1 VAWRIE
7 WTPAAAIEAEAE
19 AAKYALKREG
29 LGDRFL
35 DEIDATI
42 ERITEGPEHFQRWPD
57 DPSYRRAVVHVFP
70 FVVCFQCCEALL
82 VPSGAYHYRYEA
94 ENLSAQLQISDD
106 GAPIAVSRFGL
117 PSQALPARELLPAL
131 YACGVRYIEL
141 LERLDACGR
150 PSYDLPLLHEAAAA
164 ARDLLV
170 RRGWL

>member
-7 WTPAAAIEAEAE
+7 WTPAAAVEAEAE

-70 FVVCFQCCEALL
+70 FVVFYRMTNHATRCSSCPWPRRSVNLATGNRKSQVTCFLSWGIR
-82 VPSGAYHYRYEA
+82 VPGGSLTRPGQGRC
-94 ENLSAQLQISDD
+94 DR
-106 GAPIAVSRFGL
+106 PIRM
-117 PSQALPARELLPAL
+117 
-131 YACGVRYIEL
+131 
-141 LERLDACGR
+141 
-150 PSYDLPLLHEAAAA
+150 
-164 ARDLLV
+164 
-170 RRGWL
+170 